1 MHAAANEPVIL
12 TGEWRSWFV
21 QELGR
26 APTFQ
31 NWLLGECTMTR
42 FSTKTLVMAVALSAL
57 TTSAFAQASAAPTP
71 WVLAPDMGYGYDK
84 DGKTFSYK
92 MGTNNAKLLLKG
104 AKKVPK
110 GTLFFIGENGQL
122 YMRSG
127 PFLEGDGKFMF
138 GPG

>member
-1 MHAAANEPVIL
+1 
-12 TGEWRSWFV
+12 
-21 QELGR
+21 
-26 APTFQ
+26 
-31 NWLLGECTMTR
+31 MTR
-42 FSTKTLVMAVALSAL
+42 FSTKMLLAAAALTALATSAVAQG
-57 TTSAFAQASAAPTP
+57 TAPTP
-71 WVLAPDMGYGYDK
+71 WVLSPDMGYGYDK

-122 YMRSG
+122 YVRTG
-127 PFLEGDGKFMF
+127 PYLEGDGKFMF

>member
-1 MHAAANEPVIL
+1 
-12 TGEWRSWFV
+12 
-21 QELGR
+21 
-26 APTFQ
+26 
-31 NWLLGECTMTR
+31 MTR
-42 FSTKTLVMAVALSAL
+42 FSMKMFLAAVALAAL
-57 TTSAFAQASAAPTP
+57 ATSASAQAAAPTP

-92 MGTNNAKLLLKG
+92 MGTNNAKDLLKG

-122 YMRSG
+122 YMRTG
-127 PFLEGDGKFMF
+127 PYLEGDGKFKF